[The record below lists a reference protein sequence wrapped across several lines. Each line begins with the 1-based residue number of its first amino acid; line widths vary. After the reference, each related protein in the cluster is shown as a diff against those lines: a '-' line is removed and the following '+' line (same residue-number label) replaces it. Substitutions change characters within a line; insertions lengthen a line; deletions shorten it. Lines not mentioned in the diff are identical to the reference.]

1 MQTNNLRKI
10 VILSLLLLVISVVI
24 ILVWSIGRSQ
34 STEDRESN
42 YTSGKDAISGEA
54 YSNTPTGG
62 DSGTSL
68 AVLGLTNLSDN
79 GMNANDVETVR
90 QYISHLMITKYDKKI
105 DDIVSISK
113 DNIDFTVGKDAIDTT
128 YSFRVYL
135 NSNEYIR
142 GELVTPLKNDT
153 VDSRKIIFYNEEG
166 DQIHLYE
173 I

>member
-1 MQTNNLRKI
+1 
-10 VILSLLLLVISVVI
+10 
-24 ILVWSIGRSQ
+24 
-34 STEDRESN
+34 
-42 YTSGKDAISGEA
+42 
-54 YSNTPTGG
+54 
-62 DSGTSL
+62 
-68 AVLGLTNLSDN
+68 
-79 GMNANDVETVR
+79 MNANDVETVR

-105 DDIVSISK
+105 DDMVSISK
-113 DNIDFTVGKDAIDTT
+113 DNIDFTVGKDAVDTT